1 MEPDKDTLDVT
12 VQDENL
18 FGVAL
23 RNLRLPLDVL
33 IISVKREGNTI
44 ITHGFTR
51 LRKGDVLTVV
61 GSVESLEKVSL
72 QFESFEPGENNFQ

>member
-33 IISVKREGNTI
+33 ILSVERNGNMI
-44 ITHGFTR
+44 ITHGYTR
-51 LRKGDVLTVV
+51 LRKGDILTVI
-61 GSVESLEKVSL
+61 GSVESLKKVSL
-72 QFESFEPGENNFQ
+72 QFETFERGEKDFQ